1 VYGYSA
7 PNYCT
12 VTRWFTEF
20 KRGCQS
26 LEDDPRSCRPSD
38 VLHPI
43 SIAAVEKLIRE
54 NRRVK
59 VSEIVKELQIAA
71 GSIENIIHKHLHTSK
86 VSSRWL
92 PQNLSLHDQL
102 QGVASCRELL
112 DLYTSD
118 KEKFRGRLVTAAE
131 MWIHHW
137 YPESKLESM
146 QWKHVESTPLKKFKP

>member
-12 VTRWFTEF
+12 VTRWFNEF

-26 LEDDPRSCRPSD
+26 LEDDPHSGRPSD
-38 VLHPI
+38 LVHPI
-43 SIAAVEKLIRE
+43 SIAAVEKLIRA

-71 GSIENIIHKHLHTSK
+71 GSTENIIDKHLHTSK

-92 PQNLSLHDQL
+92 SQNLSLHHQF
-102 QGVASCRELL
+102 QGVASCQELL
-112 DLYTSD
+112 DLYTS
-118 KEKFRGRLVTAAE
+118 E
-131 MWIHHW
+131 
-137 YPESKLESM
+137 
-146 QWKHVESTPLKKFKP
+146 